1 LLDNTGNC
9 LPNIGHVAALQ
20 AARILDSLVIDSQ
33 FVQHDQTAKSG
44 TL

>member
-1 LLDNTGNC
+1 LLHNTGGC

-20 AARILDSLVIDSQ
+20 AAPILDSLVIGSQ
-33 FVQHDQTAKSG
+33 FVQHDQIAKSG